1 MEYSKIGKE
10 LEIYTNIDYIGKGFP
25 IMLPNG
31 AKMMKILQEMVQ
43 SEEEK
48 RGYLEVKTPSASR
61 AEIYM
66 IEDRWEIKK
75 NEIFKVQAKE
85 EENYIV
91 LRPYVKPFHCS
102 IFNTKH
108 HSYRELPIKYSE
120 TSTVFRDEPSSKIK
134 GLTCMRQYTFSDA
147 SIFLSMEQLEKELK
161 QSVEIEKLFM
171 SKLGLDIEFKIS
183 NWDTSKKE
191 EYIGTIEEWDTC
203 TRLMKKVLDDQ
214 IIKYTENTD
223 AKMYGPSIQIFY
235 NDKMLAKIE
244 IDFEITHRFDLKY
257 TDKNGLEKVPIYINR
272 QELGSYESMIAILTE
287 KYEGEFPLWLT
298 PMQCMV
304 IPELDEYI
312 DYANKIKESLREN
325 KIRAKLDITEKST
338 EERIKKAKDLKIPYI
353 IVITKKEYN
362 NNQVLVIKKEEQ
374 KEYTVDK
381 ILKEI
386 VERK

>member
-1 MEYSKIGKE
+1 
-10 LEIYTNIDYIGKGFP
+10 
-25 IMLPNG
+25 
-31 AKMMKILQEMVQ
+31 
-43 SEEEK
+43 
-48 RGYLEVKTPSASR
+48 
-61 AEIYM
+61 
-66 IEDRWEIKK
+66 
-75 NEIFKVQAKE
+75 
-85 EENYIV
+85 
-91 LRPYVKPFHCS
+91 
-102 IFNTKH
+102 
-108 HSYRELPIKYSE
+108 
-120 TSTVFRDEPSSKIK
+120 
-134 GLTCMRQYTFSDA
+134 
-147 SIFLSMEQLEKELK
+147 
-161 QSVEIEKLFM
+161 M

-203 TRLMKKVLDDQ
+203 TRLMKKGLDDQ
-214 IIKYTENTD
+214 SIKYTENTD

-298 PMQCMV
+298 PMQCIV

-312 DYANKIKESLREN
+312 DYANKIKENLREN
-325 KIRAKLDITEKST
+325 KIRAKLDIIEKST

-374 KEYTVDK
+374 KEYTVDE